1 MACVF
6 GDRTRMF
13 FNDLPM
19 LSMMTKKLTWL
30 SQRTEVLAQNVAN
43 ADTPGFKARDVK
55 GVDFRKLVAKE
66 RGTMAITNVPTV
78 THAGHLKGTIAA
90 QSSDFRVERSPD
102 MNGVSFDGNTVSAE
116 QQLMKLGETQ
126 ASHQMTLNLY
136 RKHLSMLRIAIGR
149 GA

>member
-1 MACVF
+1 ML
-6 GDRTRMF
+6 

-30 SQRTEVLAQNVAN
+30 GRRTEVLAQNIAN

-55 GVDFRKLVAKE
+55 RVNFAKLVAKE
-66 RGTMAITNVPTV
+66 QGTLAITNVPRV
-78 THAGHLKGTIAA
+78 TNAAHLKGTIAPQA
-90 QSSDFRVERSPD
+90 SLFADERSPD
-102 MNGVSFDGNTVSAE
+102 LYGASFNGNTVSAE

-126 ASHQMTLNLY
+126 AAHQMTLNLY